1 MKHYRRN
8 DETLQHPVIDS
19 QNVNPVI
26 GVTRTVEIDSSLR
39 TRCGKPDTEKQ
50 NGAPAPNP
58 KEGKANAHLHK
69 VASLPLIKAGKH
81 ARPPA
86 GTARP
91 RPGPLRRGP
100 LPSQGQAVKTFH

>member
-58 KEGKANAHLHK
+58 KEGKANAHL
-69 VASLPLIKAGKH
+69 
-81 ARPPA
+81 
-86 GTARP
+86 
-91 RPGPLRRGP
+91 
-100 LPSQGQAVKTFH
+100 